1 MSPAGWPC
9 RGSFRDSEVDMKE
22 SAEQQ
27 LRPSEGKEWLLRKPC
42 PILPTSLPDDNK
54 RKTLMSACLFVCV
67 LGNKRRVVCSF
78 CFANLLFKM
87 MFSKVERAILWM
99 FGSQWTPT
107 NIRKYEYKGIPN
119 DGGAGVG
126 SYHFTWVLL
135 SICFQKL
142 PSEDRL
148 HCPRVAFNHQNLGT
162 DLKIVIFLM
171 NLRK

>member
-9 RGSFRDSEVDMKE
+9 QGSFRDSEVDMKE

-27 LRPSEGKEWLLRKPC
+27 LRQSKGKEWLLRKPC
-42 PILPTSLPDDNK
+42 LILPTPLPDDNK

-67 LGNKRRVVCSF
+67 LGNKSCLFYLFCS
-78 CFANLLFKM
+78 LVFKM
-87 MFSKVERAILWM
+87 MFSKVGKAILQM

-107 NIRKYEYKGIPN
+107 NIRKYEYKGIPSN
-119 DGGAGVG
+119 GDAGVG

-142 PSEDRL
+142 PSKDRL